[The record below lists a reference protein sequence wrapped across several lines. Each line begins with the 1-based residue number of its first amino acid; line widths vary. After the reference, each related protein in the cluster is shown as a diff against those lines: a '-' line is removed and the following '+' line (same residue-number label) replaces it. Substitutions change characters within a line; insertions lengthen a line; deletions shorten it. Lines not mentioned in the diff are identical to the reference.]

1 MHPDKKVKEEAYRL
15 LKQLEPNGVPKLTIE
30 DARTRF
36 KGIRFYSNI
45 FEKKP
50 GSDKLYERI
59 NWGSWKHIDTDK
71 VATYNAH
78 DYALFLL
85 VTQVPAD
92 VYEARRQKSKAV
104 VGGVQA
110 EPDAMDEPDDTTT
123 ASTPVS
129 NTTDH
134 KTLSHAELKAVYE
147 QSVAAESKKL
157 ESKRRALAAKRK
169 KLEAE
174 EAALYDQEE
183 LSGEED
189 K

>member
-1 MHPDKKVKEEAYRL
+1 M
-15 LKQLEPNGVPKLTIE
+15 
-30 DARTRF
+30 
-36 KGIRFYSNI
+36 
-45 FEKKP
+45 
-50 GSDKLYERI
+50 
-59 NWGSWKHIDTDK
+59 
-71 VATYNAH
+71 
-78 DYALFLL
+78 
-85 VTQVPAD
+85 
-92 VYEARRQKSKAV
+92 
-104 VGGVQA
+104 QA
-110 EPDAMDEPDDTTT
+110 EPDAMDEPDDATT

-157 ESKRRALAAKRK
+157 ENKRRALAAKRK

-174 EAALYDQEE
+174 EAALYDQDD